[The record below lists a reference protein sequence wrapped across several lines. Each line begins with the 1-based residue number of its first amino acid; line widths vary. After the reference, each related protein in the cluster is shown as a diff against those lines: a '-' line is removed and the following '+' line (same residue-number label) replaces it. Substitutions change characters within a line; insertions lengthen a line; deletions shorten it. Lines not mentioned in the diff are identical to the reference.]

1 MIQGKEPG
9 EGLRG
14 RFQSISVD
22 PFVRGFDMQLVRPL
36 ARSIR
41 LNGFATCLRLEQ
53 VYWDI
58 LGDMAQLN
66 SCSISTLLS
75 HVDREVHLRHGGVR
89 NFQRAGACGLR
100 GAQFEGDRDGSW
112 CGVGAA
118 EGCDLWILILR
129 LRLKCLGQDRSL
141 VALVSSYTAS
151 GNGLCGLTAAQAAF
165 NGYNPALCRKAQPL
179 RE

>member
-9 EGLRG
+9 ESVRG
-14 RFQSISVD
+14 RFQPIHVD
-22 PFVRGFDMQLVRPL
+22 PFVRGFDMRLVQPL

-66 SCSISTLLS
+66 NCSISSLLS

-89 NFQRAGACGLR
+89 NFSGLVR
-100 GAQFEGDRDGSW
+100 VVCVVHGLK
-112 CGVGAA
+112 GAA
-118 EGCDLWILILR
+118 LEVA
-129 LRLKCLGQDRSL
+129 DRH
-141 VALVSSYTAS
+141 
-151 GNGLCGLTAAQAAF
+151 
-165 NGYNPALCRKAQPL
+165 
-179 RE
+179 

>member
-9 EGLRG
+9 EGVHG
-14 RFQSISVD
+14 RLQSISVD
-22 PFVRGFDMQLVRPL
+22 PFVRGFDMQLARPL

-66 SCSISTLLS
+66 SCSISALLS

-89 NFQRAGACGLR
+89 NF
-100 GAQFEGDRDGSW
+100 S
-112 CGVGAA
+112 
-118 EGCDLWILILR
+118 
-129 LRLKCLGQDRSL
+129 
-141 VALVSSYTAS
+141 ALVRVVCVVHSLKDTALEVA
-151 GNGLCGLTAAQAAF
+151 GN
-165 NGYNPALCRKAQPL
+165 Y
-179 RE
+179 